1 MADSV
6 ILSSPALFVA
16 ALASVGLL
24 LFIRH
29 SRAGGFVLTVL
40 AALAALGVL
49 FAALLSGA
57 SWEELIVLLL
67 LDTAVLLIG
76 GKGRER

>member
-29 SRAGGFVLTVL
+29 SRADGFVLTVL

>member
-40 AALAALGVL
+40 AAIAALGVL